1 MNLSFIIGWLDMAQT
16 LKTEIKDRINNSAF
30 QVFFRKDYRSAK
42 MSEIANEANIS
53 VGNIY
58 RYYKNKEDLFYQIIP
73 PEQVSNIKKMLTKRI
88 QAAYGI
94 NDVKKL
100 DQEAQY
106 WKIFEEQLKF
116 MLEHRH
122 MIVILLCNSRGT
134 IYENFKDEL
143 INLMKTLTKKYLKS
157 IRASGKKTPETD
169 FTMDLIYNHLIDV
182 IVKTLSKFE
191 DRKKANLIIRKFLSY
206 HLAGLKAFHG
216 F

>member
-1 MNLSFIIGWLDMAQT
+1 MAQT

-58 RYYKNKEDLFYQIIP
+58 RYYKNKENLFYQIIP

>member
-1 MNLSFIIGWLDMAQT
+1 MAQT

-73 PEQVSNIKKMLTKRI
+73 PEQVSDIKKMLTKRI

-143 INLMKTLTKKYLKS
+143 INLMKTLTRKYLKS

>member
-1 MNLSFIIGWLDMAQT
+1 MNLLFIIGWLDMAQT

>member
-1 MNLSFIIGWLDMAQT
+1 MAQT
-16 LKTEIKDRINNSAF
+16 LKTEIKDRINNAAF

-42 MSEIANEANIS
+42 MSEIANEASIS

-58 RYYKNKEDLFYQIIP
+58 RYYKNKENLFYRIIP

-94 NDVKKL
+94 NDLKKL

-116 MLEHRH
+116 ILEHRQ

-143 INLMKTLTKKYLKS
+143 INLMKTLTRKYLKS
-157 IRASGKKTPETD
+157 IGASEKRTPETD

-182 IVKTLSKFE
+182 IVNTLSKFE

-216 F
+216 L

>member
-1 MNLSFIIGWLDMAQT
+1 MNLLFIIGWLDMAQT

-143 INLMKTLTKKYLKS
+143 INLMKTLTRKYLKS

>member
-1 MNLSFIIGWLDMAQT
+1 MAQT

-157 IRASGKKTPETD
+157 IRASGKRTPETD

>member
-1 MNLSFIIGWLDMAQT
+1 MNLLFIIGWLDMAQT

-157 IRASGKKTPETD
+157 IRASGKRTPETD

>member
-143 INLMKTLTKKYLKS
+143 INLMKTLTRKYLKS

>member
-1 MNLSFIIGWLDMAQT
+1 MAQT
-16 LKTEIKDRINNSAF
+16 LKTEIKDRINDAAF

-42 MSEIANEANIS
+42 MSEIANEASIS

-58 RYYKNKEDLFYQIIP
+58 RYYKNKENLFYQIIP
-73 PEQVSNIKKMLTKRI
+73 PEQVSNIKKMLKKRI

-94 NDVKKL
+94 NDLKKL

-106 WKIFEEQLKF
+106 WKIFEEQLQF
-116 MLEHRH
+116 MLEYRQ

-134 IYENFKDEL
+134 IYEDFKDEL
-143 INLMKTLTKKYLKS
+143 IDLMKTLTRKYLKS
-157 IRASGKKTPETD
+157 IRANEKRTPETD

-206 HLAGLKAFHG
+206 HLAGLKTFHG

>member
-1 MNLSFIIGWLDMAQT
+1 MAQT

-143 INLMKTLTKKYLKS
+143 INLMKTLTRKYLKS

>member
-1 MNLSFIIGWLDMAQT
+1 MAQT